1 MFQMALSW
9 IFGKKKEEKPAAPS
23 VEAVEVGSDEDYAII
38 QMRPGIYPQVPQPV
52 HPYTPLPYPM
62 LPQRQNQPAVG
73 TNAPSSVTNQLEGIP
88 FTIAPHLGQNSNKA
102 TLNQIENLRRAVFQI
117 AADINDPAYQYDF
130 KLESSILQ
138 EATAYCPDPDINF
151 TDD

>member
-1 MFQMALSW
+1 MALSW

-38 QMRPGIYPQVPQPV
+38 QMRPGIYPQIPAPV
-52 HPYTPLPYPM
+52 HPYTPLPYAM
-62 LPQRQNQPAVG
+62 LPQRQNQPIVG
-73 TNAPSSVTNQLEGIP
+73 NKAPSVQNQLEGVP

-102 TLNQIENLRRAVFQI
+102 TLEQIENLRRAVFQI

-138 EATAYCPDPDINF
+138 EAAAF
-151 TDD
+151 TPESRLVFSDND